1 MNRALCNK
9 MRLLY
14 LKTGQKDNFPSMWGR
29 KIFKKEKHMTNHK
42 KVPNKAS
49 RTKPE
54 PTNNW
59 FRLSGQTCCIPRRSG
74 SVRLDRTNSSKTGE
88 AMGGIYQP
96 VTEQREYGRVS
107 GPRWSS
113 IMGCGMEK
121 DGSSGSSWITVWSQQ
136 NIWPGLVKGA

>member
-1 MNRALCNK
+1 

-14 LKTGQKDNFPSMWGR
+14 LKTGQKDNFLSTWER

-59 FRLSGQTCCIPRRSG
+59 FRLNGQTCCTPLRSG
-74 SVRLDRTNSSKTGE
+74 SVRLDCTNFSKRGE
-88 AMGGIYQP
+88 APGGIYQP
-96 VTEQREYGRVS
+96 VAVQREYGRVS

-113 IMGCGMEK
+113 IMGRGMEK
-121 DGSSGSSWITVWSQQ
+121 DGSSGST
-136 NIWPGLVKGA
+136 